1 MASFE
6 DALQHQ
12 GNRYKKLM
20 NYGEA
25 SGVDH
30 KPVGKCVHGVYRAE
44 YCTVCSTKIGYVGE
58 EPAPPTFVQ
67 PDLNSISER
76 LMHQS
81 DDEAAAE
88 VTLE

>member
-6 DALQHQ
+6 HTLQHQ

-20 NYGEA
+20 NYNEA

-44 YCTVCSTKIGYVGE
+44 YCTVCSTAIGYAGD
-58 EPAPPTFVQ
+58 EPTPANFC
-67 PDLNSISER
+67 
-76 LMHQS
+76 
-81 DDEAAAE
+81 
-88 VTLE
+88 